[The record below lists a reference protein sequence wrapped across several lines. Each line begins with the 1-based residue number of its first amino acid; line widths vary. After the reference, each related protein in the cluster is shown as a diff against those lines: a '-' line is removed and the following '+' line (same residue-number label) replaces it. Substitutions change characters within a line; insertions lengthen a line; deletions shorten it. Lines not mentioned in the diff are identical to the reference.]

1 MEKSFLIHEDYI
13 EDLDDSLKPVF
24 LMIIYNYGIHGIE
37 PNFSSNEPLI
47 ASLKNSIWLKIKRR
61 IDSEKEKYKE
71 VSEKRA
77 AASRNRKNI
86 SVPTNLTNANKTEQ
100 TEQNEQMITN
110 ANKTEQNEQMNTEYV
125 YDYDNDYEYDN
136 DSVTV
141 SVSDSASD
149 AEEKA
154 ENNNNWGYFQK
165 KSYELITTHNKSSP
179 HKIFVPSF
187 ITYLTKDC
195 REIVSTLKAEGS
207 ENILKALE
215 NYIKISELDNA
226 WQQYFSLKDFIK
238 NYSRF
243 CVQNFDI
250 SLFTKKCPEN
260 NNADDSKIKSM
271 LDNIPDEIE

>member
-24 LMIIYNYGIHGIE
+24 LMIIYNYGIHEIE
-37 PNFSSNEPLI
+37 PDFSSDEALI

-86 SVPTNLTNANKTEQ
+86 SVSTNANK

-125 YDYDNDYEYDN
+125 YDYDNEYDYDN

-141 SVSDSASD
+141 SVSD

-165 KSYELITTHNKSSP
+165 KSYELIINHNKSSP
-179 HKIFVPSF
+179 HKIFIPSF
-187 ITYLTKDC
+187 MTYLTKDC

-226 WQQYFSLKDFIK
+226 WQQYFSLKDFVK

-250 SLFTKKCPEN
+250 KLFSKKCPEN

>member
-13 EDLDDSLKPVF
+13 EDLSDSLKPVF
-24 LMIIYNYGIHGIE
+24 LVIIYNYGIHGIE
-37 PNFSSNEPLI
+37 PDFSSDEAII

-77 AASRNRKNI
+77 AANRNRKNI
-86 SVPTNLTNANKTEQ
+86 SVSTKLNKTEQ
-100 TEQNEQMITN
+100 NRTKL
-110 ANKTEQNEQMNTEYV
+110 NKTEQNEQMDIEYV
-125 YDYDNDYEYDN
+125 YDYDN

-141 SVSDSASD
+141 SVSD

-165 KSYELITTHNKSSP
+165 KSYELITNHNTSSP
-179 HKIFVPSF
+179 HKIFIPSF
-187 ITYLTKDC
+187 MTYLTTDC
-195 REIVSTLKAEGS
+195 REIISTLQAEGS

-215 NYIKISELDNA
+215 NYIIISELENA
-226 WQQYFSLKDFIK
+226 WQQYFSLKDFVK
-238 NYSRF
+238 NYSRYS
-243 CVQNFDI
+243 VQNFDVK
-250 SLFTKKCPEN
+250 LFKKKCP
-260 NNADDSKIKSM
+260 NADDFKIKSM